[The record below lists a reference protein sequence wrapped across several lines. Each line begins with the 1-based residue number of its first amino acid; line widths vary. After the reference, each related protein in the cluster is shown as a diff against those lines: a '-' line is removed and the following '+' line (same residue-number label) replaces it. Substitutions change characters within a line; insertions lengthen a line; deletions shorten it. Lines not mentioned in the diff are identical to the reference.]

1 MSDTLALYVRPGC
14 GYCEDVRGALRSLE
28 LQVEERDVFEDSEHM
43 AALMAA
49 RGRATVP
56 VLRIG
61 EDRWLPESQDIIDYL
76 HERAGK
82 PRAATSQLQR
92 VVPFAMWTLLLVGGF
107 MSEPVR
113 SYLWVSACALAAA
126 RSFHTAWRTGH
137 WIHWAI
143 GSAFATGAVSITL
156 AVLGIAS
163 VPWWYLA
170 FAIAVIVMGATV
182 IRRRPSQTKG

>member
-1 MSDTLALYVRPGC
+1 MADPLALYVRPGC
-14 GYCEDVRGALRSLE
+14 GYCEDVRDALRALDM
-28 LQVEERDVFEDSEHM
+28 QVEERDVAQDAEHL

-61 EDRWLPESQDIIDYL
+61 EDRWLPESQEIIDYL
-76 HERAGK
+76 HQRAGK
-82 PRAATSQLQR
+82 PRAASSQLAR
-92 VVPFAMWTLLLVGGF
+92 VVPFAMWSLLLLGGF
-107 MSEPVR
+107 MSEPIR
-113 SYLWVSACALAAA
+113 SYLWASACTLAAA
-126 RSFHTAWRTGH
+126 RSFHTAWRTSH

-156 AVLGIAS
+156 AGLGIAD

-170 FAIAVIVMGATV
+170 FAIAVIVMGATLA
-182 IRRRPSQTKG
+182 RRPAKTP